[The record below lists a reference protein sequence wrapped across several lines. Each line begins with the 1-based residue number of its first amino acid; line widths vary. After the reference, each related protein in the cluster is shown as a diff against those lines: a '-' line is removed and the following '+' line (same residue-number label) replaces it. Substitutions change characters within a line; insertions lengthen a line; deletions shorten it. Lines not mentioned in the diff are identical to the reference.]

1 MHDTSKKQQML
12 NPDVSSITRAIGKR
26 IRHLRLTQNLT
37 LKELSQRSGLSVSMI
52 SKIENSQVFPPLSTY
67 AAIGSC
73 LGISIGELI
82 VNSTNQ
88 SDSISIVRSHERT
101 IVSHGLYIGSPLA
114 FRKRHKKMEPFLLS
128 YPVGK
133 KINQMYEHDYEEML
147 FVLEGRIEFH
157 YGDNTYV
164 LDKGDCAYYDGR
176 TPHAARSLTEEVA
189 QALVVQTR

>member
-1 MHDTSKKQQML
+1 MTNKDIS
-12 NPDVSSITRAIGKR
+12 DITRAIGKR
-26 IRHLRLTQNLT
+26 IRSLRLSQKLT

-67 AAIGSC
+67 AAISSC

-82 VNSTNQ
+82 INSTNR
-88 SDSISIVRSHERT
+88 SDNISIVRSHERT

-114 FRKRHKKMEPFLLS
+114 FRKKHKKMEPFLLS
-128 YPVGK
+128 YPAGK
-133 KINQMYEHDYEEML
+133 KIKQLYQHEYEEML

-157 YGDNTYV
+157 YGTATYV

-176 TPHAARSLTEEVA
+176 TPHAAQSLTEEVA
-189 QALVVQTR
+189 QALVVQTK